1 MIKIIIENN
10 IWCKLLNIKDVGLM
24 DCLDDSTSFFV
35 DGYKYTKAY
44 VNGYWNPNLKQFV
57 HWDGKKHLLTK
68 NMIFPIGLL
77 KRITKIIED
86 NGREYEIIDKREK
99 IIFGKEI
106 EITGLSPRDYQLDA
120 LKSVSLNDRGIIRLA
135 TGGGKTLIASLIVS
149 KFNIPSMVYVIGKDL
164 LYQFHS
170 FLEKTLNQKIGIIG
184 DGKCEIEKFNVCSV
198 WTAIKAFNLNTS
210 ASLDDEDWCPEII
223 NMKEGDKEK
232 IRKAIVES
240 NLAIF
245 DEAHFLATE
254 TIQSIFKISKSCRY
268 MYGLTA
274 SDWRDDGAD
283 LLLESI
289 CGERIYNLP
298 ASPLIKR
305 GFLVPPHIILY
316 NVPALKEEL
325 PKHYQSV
332 YKKYIIENDVRN
344 KLIEDCARKA
354 ISRGN
359 KLLILVRYLSHGDEI
374 VKRLNDVSLF
384 FVNGEISG
392 ETRLRVREQLEKGE
406 LQCLIASSVFD
417 IGVDIPSLDAII
429 MAGGGKSTVRT
440 LQRIGRVIRSFPGKK
455 SAIVIDFIDNAKYL
469 DKHSATRIAVY
480 KTEKEFKIKYPQG
493 VSDGDIKKIKKLPKK
508 LIM

>member
-1 MIKIIIENN
+1 MIQVIIENN
-10 IWCKLLNIKDVGLM
+10 IWCKLLNVKDVAFI
-24 DCLDDSTSFFV
+24 DYLDDATSFFV

-44 VNGYWNPNLKQFV
+44 VSGYWNPKLKQFI

-68 NMIFPIGLL
+68 NLIFPIGLL
-77 KRITKIIED
+77 NRVTKAIED
-86 NGREYEIIDKREK
+86 NNKEYEIIDNRAK
-99 IIFGKEI
+99 IVFGEEI
-106 EITGLSPRDYQLDA
+106 EIVGFSPRDYQIDA
-120 LKSVSLNDRGIIRLA
+120 LKSVLLNDRGIIRLA
-135 TGGGKTLIASLIVS
+135 TGGGKTLIASLVIS
-149 KFNIPSMVYVIGKDL
+149 KFNIPSMIYVIGKDL

-184 DGKCEIEKFNVCSV
+184 DGKCEIEKFNVCSI
-198 WTAIKAFNLNTS
+198 WTAIKAFDLNTS

-223 NMKEGDKEK
+223 NMEEEDKEK
-232 IRKAIVES
+232 IKKAIVDS

-289 CGERIYNLP
+289 CGERIYNMP

-316 NVPALKEEL
+316 NVPQLKEAL
-325 PKHYQSV
+325 PKHYQSI

-344 KLIEDCARKA
+344 KMIEDCARKA
-354 ISRGN
+354 IGQGN
-359 KLLILVRYLSHGDEI
+359 KLLILVRYLSHGEEI
-374 VKRLNDVSLF
+374 AKRLNDISLF
-384 FVNGEISG
+384 FVSGEIDG
-392 ETRLRVREQLEKGE
+392 ETRLKVRAQLEAGE

-429 MAGGGKSTVRT
+429 LAGGGKSTVRT

-455 SAIVIDFIDNAKYL
+455 HAMVVDFIDNAKYL
-469 DKHSATRIAVY
+469 DKHSAIRVAVY
-480 KTEKEFKIKYPQG
+480 ETEKEFKIKYMQG
-493 VSDGDIKKIKKLPKK
+493 ASREGIKKIKKLPKK